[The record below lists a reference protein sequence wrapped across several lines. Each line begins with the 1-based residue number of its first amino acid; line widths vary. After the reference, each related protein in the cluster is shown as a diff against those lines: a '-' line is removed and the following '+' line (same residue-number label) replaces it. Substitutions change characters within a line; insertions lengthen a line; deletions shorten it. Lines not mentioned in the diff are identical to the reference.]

1 MQLSTAQVFWVFTTI
16 LLSSKSFQVR
26 LKFLMEGGSPDRK
39 VKGESPYSR
48 GHRFESQQQIL
59 DGHFIPLIWCKRPK
73 EAGDGTFKT
82 FVVVSNSSLN
92 LIGRKTI
99 YLKPT
104 SKTYSFVTDL
114 FSSLVIKTWR
124 KKSLIKLSLSHLIRL
139 ISWLKK
145 LVLILQVRMEN
156 TFFSLFHSNWRRKSN
171 RLETKFANLKEE
183 NILQS
188 SSRHNSQLMVPLTF
202 GPVTTL
208 GAEVFSTNR

>member
-1 MQLSTAQVFWVFTTI
+1 MDRRFPINAEMQLSTAQVFWVFTTI

-59 DGHFIPLIWCKRPK
+59 DGHFIPLIWCKNCAVCVKRPK

-114 FSSLVIKTWR
+114 FSSLVIKT
-124 KKSLIKLSLSHLIRL
+124 
-139 ISWLKK
+139 
-145 LVLILQVRMEN
+145 
-156 TFFSLFHSNWRRKSN
+156 
-171 RLETKFANLKEE
+171 
-183 NILQS
+183 
-188 SSRHNSQLMVPLTF
+188 
-202 GPVTTL
+202 
-208 GAEVFSTNR
+208 